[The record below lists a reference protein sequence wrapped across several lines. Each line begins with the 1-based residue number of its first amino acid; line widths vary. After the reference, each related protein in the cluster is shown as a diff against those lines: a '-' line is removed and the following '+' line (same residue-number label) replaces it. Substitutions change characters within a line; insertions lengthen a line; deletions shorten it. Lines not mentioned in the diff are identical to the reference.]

1 MGFEVLIHC
10 SSPVDPPR
18 PRRSPCQIVP
28 FNLPGNSG
36 RPCHLPPKVTAFG
49 VVQAVNTRE
58 HHLATVK
65 GATRTERN
73 MLRSVKGEWQALDA
87 DTLGTLTKVLA
98 RV

>member
-1 MGFEVLIHC
+1 VLSASGC
-10 SSPVDPPR
+10 TD
-18 PRRSPCQIVP
+18 VP
-28 FNLPGNSG
+28 QG
-36 RPCHLPPKVTAFG
+36 RKGTAFG

-98 RV
+98 GG